1 MQLSVSKSQTYRDPR
16 VSQGRKSHVSRPA
29 SFAKQIEVIDMR
41 KIPSQT
47 TPIIFPDRIDMN
59 VPNASDDYHCKLG
72 ICSLSLNLRRKRIR
86 QFDFSVTHEC
96 WCFQDSYQS
105 RFFVPGKI

>member
-1 MQLSVSKSQTYRDPR
+1 
-16 VSQGRKSHVSRPA
+16 
-29 SFAKQIEVIDMR
+29 MR

-47 TPIIFPDRIDMN
+47 TPIIFPDGIDMN
-59 VPNASDDYHCKLG
+59 VPNASDDDHGKLG

-96 WCFQDSYQS
+96 WRFQNSYQS
-105 RFFVPGKI
+105 RLSVPGKI